1 MKIYWHILT
10 MGIQNTLVYRVNFLC
25 RALFNLVPLFAAMS
39 LWRAIYAGKPAEVAG
54 YTLAQMLSYYLL
66 VTIVEA
72 CTSVTEDDWQI
83 AADIKDGTI
92 SQFLIRPMDYLHYRL
107 CLFFSGR
114 VVYSLAALV
123 PVAAFI
129 LWHLEYLLPPADGT
143 AMFWFPVSL
152 LLSAVLQFL
161 LSYLIAMLAF
171 WVLEISSFT
180 FILLAFERLASG
192 QMFPLDILP
201 HWLAQALM
209 WTPFPYGTFFPV
221 SIYLGKAT
229 GPALAQGLFLQVFW
243 VAALYAAAR
252 LAWQRGLRTYTIVG
266 G

>member
-1 MKIYWHILT
+1 MKTYWHILT
-10 MGIQNTLVYRVNFLC
+10 MGIQNTLVYRLNFFC
-25 RALFNLVPLFAAMS
+25 RAFFSLIPLFAAMS

-66 VTIVEA
+66 VTVVEA
-72 CTSVTEDDWQI
+72 CTAVTEDDWQI

-107 CLFFSGR
+107 SLFFAGR
-114 VVYSLAALV
+114 MVYSLSALL
-123 PVAAFI
+123 PVGAFV
-129 LWHLEYLLPPADGT
+129 LWHSQYLVPPADPT
-143 AMFWFPVSL
+143 AAVCFVVSL
-152 LLSAVLQFL
+152 VLSALLQFL

-171 WVLEISSFT
+171 WVLENSSFT

-201 HWLAQALM
+201 PWLTHLLM
-209 WTPFPYGTFFPV
+209 WTPFPSGTFFPV
-221 SIYLGKAT
+221 SVYLGKAS
-229 GPALAQGLFLQVFW
+229 GALLAQGLFLQVFW
-243 VAALYAAAR
+243 VAALYGAAR
-252 LAWQRGLRTYTIVG
+252 LLWQRGLRTYTIVG